1 MAKNIVPDYAAPLT
15 GWRFWKIRK
24 TTKDGILWL
33 KSVVRSNLWPPMQRF
48 EVNCAAQ
55 KGSREPGTYPE
66 SDSPCGIYAYR
77 TSRYAIENL
86 DRFCYRGTLLGKV
99 HLWGVIQRHQF
110 GYRAQFAYPVSISI
124 GICCICK
131 RTISLKSEPFTL
143 GWTYYH
149 FSDDFSVNGVLC
161 GVCNEKFYSLDFAHS
176 YRELE
181 EITGR
186 YGIEI
191 E

>member
-1 MAKNIVPDYAAPLT
+1 MAKSSVPDYAAPLT

-24 TTKDGILWL
+24 TTTDGELWL
-33 KSVVRSNLWPPMQRF
+33 KSVIRSNLWPPMQRF
-48 EVNCAAQ
+48 EVGGSAQ
-55 KGSREPGTYPE
+55 KESNEPDMYPE
-66 SDSPCGIYAYR
+66 TDSLSGIYAYK
-77 TSRYAIENL
+77 SSLHALENI

-99 HLWGVIQRHQF
+99 HLWGVIQKHQF
-110 GYRAQFAYPVSISI
+110 GYRAQFAYPVSVSM

-131 RTISLKSEPFTL
+131 RTINLKSEPFTI
-143 GWTYYH
+143 GWAYYH

-161 GVCNEKFYSLDFAHS
+161 RVCNEKFYSLDVACS

-181 EITGR
+181 ELTGR
-186 YGIEI
+186 YGIHI